1 MEQYWSAIQDRVCPK
16 CIDGD
21 GAGNCRLPLD
31 QSCAVQEFLPQIV
44 QSVTSIRSD
53 RYDDY
58 VEALRKNVCAQCT
71 EQTPEGIC
79 RRRNSVECALDRY
92 YGLILQVIEN
102 VIPASAGTDVA
113 TFQS

>member
-1 MEQYWSAIQDRVCPK
+1 MEQYWGAIQDRVCRK

-21 GAGNCRLPLD
+21 GLGNCRLALD

-44 QSVTSIRSD
+44 QSVLSIRSD

-58 VEALRKNVCAQCT
+58 VDALRKNVCAQCQ
-71 EQTPEGIC
+71 EQSHEGIC
-79 RRRNSVECALDRY
+79 LRRNSVECALDRY

-102 VIPASAGTDVA
+102 VKADAA

>member
-102 VIPASAGTDVA
+102 VKTDVA

>member
-1 MEQYWSAIQDRVCPK
+1 MEQYWNAVQDKVCRK

-21 GAGNCRLPLD
+21 RLGNCRLPLD

-44 QSVTSIRSD
+44 YAVKSIQSD
-53 RYDDY
+53 RFEDY
-58 VEALRKNVCAQCT
+58 VDVLRKNVCAQCS
-71 EQTPEGIC
+71 EQAPDGAC
-79 RRRNSVECALDRY
+79 GRRNAVECALDRY

-102 VIPASAGTDVA
+102 VKTGEA